1 MKELE
6 DSFEDAKKKAEQSHA
21 KLSKELKTTDLIEMR
36 LIGRKGYGE
45 QAVAHIRECSQVQQ
59 GNIDKFHKEVICMV
73 VLFLDNN
80 KVVTEAN
87 SEQFAQH
94 TKTLEDRTETL
105 DTEYK
110 RYVREDL
117 AEFAK
122 YRG

>member
-1 MKELE
+1 MK
-6 DSFEDAKKKAEQSHA
+6 DAFEDAKKKAEQSHA

-45 QAVAHIRECSQVQQ
+45 QAVAHIRSCSQVQQ
-59 GNIDKFHKEVICMV
+59 ANIDKFHKEVICKV
-73 VLFLDNN
+73 VLFRDSN
-80 KVVTEAN
+80 KQATDTN
-87 SEQFAQH
+87 CDLFAEH
-94 TKTLEDRTETL
+94 TKKMELATEVLEV
-105 DTEYK
+105 EYK